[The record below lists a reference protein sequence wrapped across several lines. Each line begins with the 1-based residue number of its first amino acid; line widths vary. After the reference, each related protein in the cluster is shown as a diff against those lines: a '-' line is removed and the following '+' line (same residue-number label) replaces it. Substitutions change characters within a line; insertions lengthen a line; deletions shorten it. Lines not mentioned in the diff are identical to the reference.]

1 MSDDKRLERIEQ
13 KLDATNTHLSSID
26 ITLAGQAVSLAEHIR
41 RTSLLE
47 DDMKPVKK
55 HVDMV
60 NGALKFIGALSILI
74 AVYEFIQHSL

>member
-13 KLDATNTHLSSID
+13 KLDATNIHLVSID
-26 ITLAGQAVSLAEHIR
+26 LTLVDQKKDLVYHIKRTDDLQAIVMH
-41 RTSLLE
+41 
-47 DDMKPVKK
+47 VNK

-60 NGALKFIGALSILI
+60 NGALKFIGALGILI